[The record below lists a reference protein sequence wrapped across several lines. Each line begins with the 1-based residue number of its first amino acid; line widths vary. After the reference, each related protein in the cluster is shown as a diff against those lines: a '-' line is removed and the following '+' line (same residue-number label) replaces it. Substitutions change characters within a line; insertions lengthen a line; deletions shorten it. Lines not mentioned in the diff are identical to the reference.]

1 MSVVAIDGPAGAGKT
16 TIAKAVAEALGWD
29 YVDTGAMY
37 RAVTL
42 KALDEGIDP
51 EDGERLGPAA
61 DDADIAFHDG
71 AVLLNGNDVT
81 DHIRSRK
88 VTKAVPVVAAQPAV
102 RRALVQ
108 RQRAVADRDNVVME
122 GRDIGTVV
130 APDALLKVFL
140 TASLEERARRRL
152 RDVGN
157 DETPEHL
164 MDMRKAL
171 GDRDSADSEREVSPL
186 KQPPDAVMIDT
197 TGKGVP
203 EVVSEIVG
211 LVKERL
217 HAG

>member
-51 EDGERLGPAA
+51 NDGERLGAAA
-61 DDADIAFHDG
+61 DNADISFRDG
-71 AVLLNGNDVT
+71 SVLLDGNDVT
-81 DHIRSRK
+81 ARIRSGD
-88 VTKAVPVVAAQPAV
+88 VTKTVPLVAAQPAV
-102 RRALVQ
+102 RGALLQ

-152 RDVGN
+152 RDVGG
-157 DETPEHL
+157 DETSEHL
-164 MDMRKAL
+164 MNMREAL
-171 GDRDSADSEREVSPL
+171 DNRDSADSGRDASPL
-186 KQPPDAVMIDT
+186 KQPPDAVSIDT
-197 TGKGVP
+197 TGKAVP
-203 EVVSEIVG
+203 EIVSEIVG

>member
-16 TIAKAVAEALGWD
+16 TIAKAVAETLGWD

-51 EDGERLGPAA
+51 NDGERLGAAA
-61 DDADIAFHDG
+61 DEADIAFHDG
-71 AVLLNGNDVT
+71 TVLLNGNDVT
-81 DHIRSRK
+81 ERIRSGE
-88 VTKAVPVVAAQPAV
+88 VTNSVPAVAAQPAV
-102 RRALVQ
+102 RRALMQ
-108 RQRAVADRDNVVME
+108 RQRAVAGRDNVVME

-152 RDVGN
+152 HDVGS

-164 MDMRKAL
+164 MNMRKAL
-171 GDRDSADSEREVSPL
+171 GDRDTADSERELSPL
-186 KQPPDAVMIDT
+186 KLPPDAVTIDT
-197 TGKGVP
+197 TGKAVP
-203 EVVSEIVG
+203 EIVSEIVG